1 MTDWNK
7 GIFAA
12 TGRPFLGRC
21 LSDNQGIV
29 TAYSN
34 DMTYNDVFSMQI
46 EALGDKGDLLVAIS
60 GSGNSTN
67 VINAVSAA
75 RKKGMRTLGICGYP
89 NGNLPEHCD
98 VSLNSRI
105 HDMQIAEDTH
115 LVFGHIVHNALCSS
129 EK

>member
-1 MTDWNK
+1 MCGNGGSALTASHYVTDWNK

-34 DMTYNDVFSMQI
+34 DMTYNDVFSMEI

-75 RKKGMRTLGICGYP
+75 RKKECGHLGFVVTQTVTFR
-89 NGNLPEHCD
+89 N
-98 VSLNSRI
+98 
-105 HDMQIAEDTH
+105 
-115 LVFGHIVHNALCSS
+115 IVMCP
-129 EK
+129 